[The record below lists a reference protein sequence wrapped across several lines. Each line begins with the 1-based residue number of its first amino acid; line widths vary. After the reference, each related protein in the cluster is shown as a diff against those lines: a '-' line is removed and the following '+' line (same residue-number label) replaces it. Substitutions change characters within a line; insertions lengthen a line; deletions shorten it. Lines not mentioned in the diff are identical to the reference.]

1 MDYGLNAR
9 SLGAAY
15 LAIARSL
22 VDGVAAV
29 AAMEARIKSDDPNL
43 EAGLDG
49 RGIVIEDAAAAADG
63 GIPVLGH
70 YAQGTETEILGAV
83 LVEEE

>member
-1 MDYGLNAR
+1 
-9 SLGAAY
+9 

-22 VDGVAAV
+22 VDDVAAV
-29 AAMEARIKSDDPNL
+29 AAMEAGIKSDDPNL

-49 RGIVIEDAAAAADG
+49 RGIVIEDAAAADG